1 MDGGLV
7 EWQSLVNENSRGQDT
22 LMTMTVVDAGWTNDE
37 TGSNRKKLSLVLVHR
52 VLYYYYCF
60 AVHCRG
66 YLWRIHV
73 NIHPFQGQEDVEIS
87 FFS

>member
-22 LMTMTVVDAGWTNDE
+22 LMTMTVVVVVDAGWTNDE
-37 TGSNRKKLSLVLVHR
+37 TGSNRKKLSLVLVLR
-52 VLYYYYCF
+52 VLYYYYYCF

-66 YLWRIHV
+66 YLWRIH
-73 NIHPFQGQEDVEIS
+73 PFQGQKDVEIS